1 MTDKELI
8 KQIRIN
14 DNLAMKE
21 ILHRYG
27 GYVAAV
33 IYNATGSAISQNDRD
48 EVVADVFIALWKNSS
63 KLDEAKP
70 LKPWLAVVAR
80 NKAINK
86 ARGQK
91 DMPLI
96 DEAAVEDTGK
106 SPQQSI
112 ESAETSAI
120 LRETINSLSPQDREI
135 FHRFYYWHQ
144 TSLTISRD
152 MDIPESTI
160 RSRLSRGREKLK
172 AELTQ
177 RGYTL

>member
-70 LKPWLAVVAR
+70 LKCYWQMQL
-80 NKAINK
+80 
-86 ARGQK
+86 GQ
-91 DMPLI
+91 
-96 DEAAVEDTGK
+96 
-106 SPQQSI
+106 
-112 ESAETSAI
+112 
-120 LRETINSLSPQDREI
+120 
-135 FHRFYYWHQ
+135 FWQ
-144 TSLTISRD
+144 TKFPHL
-152 MDIPESTI
+152 
-160 RSRLSRGREKLK
+160 LLH
-172 AELTQ
+172 
-177 RGYTL
+177 